1 MSDNEMASPSERD
14 DAITGALAAG
24 MGYSLWGLSIVFY
37 KQLTHVPPFEVLAHR
52 SVWSVLLTIVVVLA
66 LRRSDRLI
74 ALLRNRKSMLTLT
87 CTALL
92 IGSNWFVFILSINQ
106 ARVLETSLGYYI
118 NPLVSVLLGVL
129 FLGEK
134 LSRPQMAAVGFALLG
149 VINFAVVI
157 GTLPWISLYLAFS
170 FAAYGYLRKVSRIE
184 PLEGLFVEVSL
195 LLPLAIAYLGWLHA
209 HGGMYLETSGWYETT
224 FLILTGPMTTVPLIL
239 FVYGAQ
245 RIRLATLGLMQYLA
259 PTAQFLIAV
268 NVYGEPIKPMQLITF
283 ALIWLAL
290 AIFSFDTWRKERELR
305 RLVV

>member
-1 MSDNEMASPSERD
+1 MSDKVVTLQSERD
-14 DAITGALAAG
+14 IAVTGAIAAG
-24 MGYSLWGLSIVFY
+24 MGYLLWGLSIVFY

-52 SVWSVLLTIVVVLA
+52 SVWSVLLTIIIVFALGRSARLMSLLHDRKAMFTLA
-66 LRRSDRLI
+66 
-74 ALLRNRKSMLTLT
+74 
-87 CTALL
+87 CTSLL

-134 LSRPQMAAVGFALLG
+134 LSRAQLTAVGFALLG
-149 VINFAVVI
+149 VVNFAVVI

-195 LLPLAIAYLGWLHA
+195 LLPLAIAYLVWLHA

-224 FLILTGPMTTVPLIL
+224 FLILTGPMTTLPLIL
-239 FVYGAQ
+239 FAFGAQ

-268 NVYGEPIKPMQLITF
+268 NIYGEPIKPMQLITF

-305 RLVV
+305 RLAA